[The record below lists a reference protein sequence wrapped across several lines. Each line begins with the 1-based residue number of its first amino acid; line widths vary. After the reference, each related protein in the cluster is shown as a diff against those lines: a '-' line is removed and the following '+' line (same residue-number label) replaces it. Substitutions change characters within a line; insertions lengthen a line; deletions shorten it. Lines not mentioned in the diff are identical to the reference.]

1 MVEANQHIAAVE
13 QFYAD
18 NATIRDNQ
26 SAEIRDKN
34 KQTLDDIEFLTGI
47 DSSDINKYELGK
59 INLTMKTLIKLSS
72 ALKVKPKDLLDF
84 KFDFERYDTEKS

>member
-1 MVEANQHIAAVE
+1 MNITEDFLIE
-13 QFYAD
+13 
-18 NATIRDNQ
+18 IGKRI
-26 SAEIRDKN
+26 SEIRDKN

-72 ALKVKPKDLLDF
+72 A
-84 KFDFERYDTEKS
+84 

>member
-1 MVEANQHIAAVE
+1 MNITKDFLIEIGKRISE
-13 QFYAD
+13 L
-18 NATIRDNQ
+18 RD
-26 SAEIRDKN
+26 RN

-72 ALKVKPKDLLDF
+72 ALRVKPKDLLDF
-84 KFDFERYDTEKS
+84 KFDFEKYNNEES